1 MNIESAGL
9 TYNGIIRSDTIRAYF
24 RAKTAEM
31 LANAYK
37 QTMSTIDGNGEI
49 NSLMQKYIHEEVK
62 HLRQML
68 LHDSGFKK

>member
-37 QTMSTIDGNGEI
+37 QSISTADGNGEI
-49 NSLMQKYIHEEVK
+49 NSLMQKYIHEEIK
-62 HLRQML
+62 NLRQML
-68 LHDSGFKK
+68 SMDNRDK